1 MATNENETAE
11 EATAETIEKLQN
23 MMMDMYKKGYR
34 EGFDDFKSN
43 VITVLSSIDRKDE
56 QLVPNLIELF
66 TELDYE

>member
-34 EGFDDFKSN
+34 EGFYDFKSN